1 MKKALNL
8 EESMLNIIR
17 PCRIRSTGIYLPRE
31 VESKEIEKKYG
42 LPIGWSEKHSGV
54 AKRHHIS
61 YEDVGEMGAQAA
73 HSALEKAGLSL
84 SDIDTFISAGAST
97 DQIIPSQVAMTLEK
111 MREGNKARCESFHI
125 DTTCLSFVSAFKLA
139 ADKLQFDETK
149 YVLIV
154 ASEVSSVGIGP
165 ENWETL
171 TLFGDGAAAVI
182 LEKSKDEKSGLIKF
196 KHQMYTEGILAA
208 EIPGGHVRKWVKDY
222 VYDPKLHH
230 FQMDSRSLLRLT
242 LKYLPD
248 FINDFFKSTGTSW
261 PEVNWTVPHQA
272 SKTGLNMIPK
282 IANVN
287 PDQVINILR
296 ETGNCISASIPMG
309 IHKLISEDKLQKG
322 ETLFICGTSAGFS
335 IGSLLYIHG

>member
-8 EESMLNIIR
+8 EESMQSTIR
-17 PCRIRSTGIYLPRE
+17 PCRIRSTGIYLPRA
-31 VESKEIEKKYG
+31 VESEEIEKKYG
-42 LPIGWSEKHSGV
+42 LPIGWSEKYSGV
-54 AKRHHIS
+54 AKRHHVS
-61 YEDVGEMGAQAA
+61 HEDVGEMGSQAA
-73 HSALEKAGLSL
+73 QSALNHAGLSI
-84 SDIDTFISAGAST
+84 SDIDTFITAGAST
-97 DQIIPSQVAMTLEK
+97 DQIIPSQAAMTLQK
-111 MREGNKARCESFHI
+111 MKGGNKARCESFHVN
-125 DTTCLSFVSAFKLA
+125 TTCLSFVNAFKLA
-139 ADKLQFDETK
+139 TDKLQFEETK

-154 ASEVSSVGIGP
+154 ASEVSSFGIGP

-182 LEKSKDEKSGLIKF
+182 LEKSKDQKSGLVNF
-196 KHQMYTEGILAA
+196 KHQMYVEGIHAA
-208 EIPGGHVRKWVKDY
+208 EIPGGHIRKWIKDY
-222 VYDPKLHH
+222 NYDPKIHH
-230 FQMDSRSLLRLT
+230 FQMDTRNLLRLT

-248 FINDFFKSTGTSW
+248 FIDDFFKSTGTSW

-287 PDQVINILR
+287 PDQIINILR

-309 IHKLISEDKLQKG
+309 IHKLISQDKLQKG

-335 IGSLLYIHG
+335 IGSLLYKHG

>member
-1 MKKALNL
+1 MRRCEEETNL
-8 EESMLNIIR
+8 
-17 PCRIRSTGIYLPRE
+17 
-31 VESKEIEKKYG
+31 
-42 LPIGWSEKHSGV
+42 
-54 AKRHHIS
+54 
-61 YEDVGEMGAQAA
+61 
-73 HSALEKAGLSL
+73 
-84 SDIDTFISAGAST
+84 
-97 DQIIPSQVAMTLEK
+97 
-111 MREGNKARCESFHI
+111 RCESFHV
-125 DTTCLSFVSAFKLA
+125 DTTCLSFVNAFKLA

-171 TLFGDGAAAVI
+171 TLFGDGAAAVV
-182 LEKSKDEKSGLIKF
+182 LEKSKDEKSGLVNF

-208 EIPGGHVRKWVKDY
+208 EIPGGHIRKWVKDY

-230 FQMDSRSLLRLT
+230 FQMDSRRLLRLT

-309 IHKLISEDKLQKG
+309 IHKLISQDKLQKG

>member
-1 MKKALNL
+1 MKEAQNS

-17 PCRIRSTGIYLPRE
+17 PCRIRSTGIYLPRA
-31 VESKEIEKKYG
+31 VESEEIEKKYS
-42 LPIGWSEKHSGV
+42 LPIGWSEKHTGV
-54 AKRHHIS
+54 AKRHHVS
-61 YEDVGEMGAQAA
+61 HEDVGEMGAQAA
-73 HSALEKAGLSL
+73 HSALDHAGLSL
-84 SDIDTFISAGAST
+84 SDIDTFITAGAST
-97 DQIIPSQVAMTLEK
+97 DQIIPSQAAMTLQK
-111 MREGNKARCESFHI
+111 MKGGNQVRCESLHI
-125 DTTCLSFVSAFKLA
+125 NTTCLSFVNAFKLA
-139 ADKLQFDETK
+139 ADKLQFEETK

-154 ASEVSSVGIGP
+154 ASEVASFGIGP

-171 TLFGDGAAAVI
+171 TLFGDGAAAVV
-182 LEKSKDEKSGLIKF
+182 LEKSKDVKSGLVNF
-196 KHQMYTEGILAA
+196 KHQMYTEGIHAA

-222 VYDPKLHH
+222 IYDPKIHH

-248 FINDFFKSTGTSW
+248 FINDFFKPTGTSW

-282 IANVN
+282 IANIN
-287 PDQVINILR
+287 PDQVINILG

-309 IHKLISEDKLQKG
+309 IHKLISQDKLQKG

-335 IGSLLYIHG
+335 IGALLYTHG

>member
-1 MKKALNL
+1 MKKALNS

-17 PCRIRSTGIYLPRE
+17 PCRIRSTGIYLPRA

-54 AKRHHIS
+54 ANRHHVS
-61 YEDVGEMGAQAA
+61 YEDVGEMGALAA
-73 HSALEKAGLSL
+73 QLALKNAGLSL
-84 SDIDTFISAGAST
+84 NDIDTFITAGAST
-97 DQIIPSQVAMTLEK
+97 DQIIPSQAAMTLEK
-111 MREGNKARCESFHI
+111 MSGGNQAHCESFHVN
-125 DTTCLSFVSAFKLA
+125 TTCLSFINAFKLA

-149 YVLIV
+149 YILIV
-154 ASEVSSVGIGP
+154 ASEVASFGIGP

-182 LEKSKDEKSGLIKF
+182 LEKSKEKKSGLVNF
-196 KHQMYTEGILAA
+196 KHQMYTEGIKAA

-222 VYDPKLHH
+222 IYDPKIHH

-242 LKYLPD
+242 LKHLPD
-248 FINDFFKSTGTSW
+248 FINEFFKSSGTSW

-287 PDQVINILR
+287 PDKVINILR

-309 IHKLISEDKLQKG
+309 IHKLISQNKLKRG

-335 IGSLLYIHG
+335 LGSFLYIHD

>member
-1 MKKALNL
+1 
-8 EESMLNIIR
+8 
-17 PCRIRSTGIYLPRE
+17 
-31 VESKEIEKKYG
+31 
-42 LPIGWSEKHSGV
+42 
-54 AKRHHIS
+54 
-61 YEDVGEMGAQAA
+61 
-73 HSALEKAGLSL
+73 
-84 SDIDTFISAGAST
+84 
-97 DQIIPSQVAMTLEK
+97 MTLEK
-111 MREGNKARCESFHI
+111 MRGGNQLRCESFHV
-125 DTTCLSFVSAFKLA
+125 DTTCLSFVNAFKLA

-171 TLFGDGAAAVI
+171 TLFGDGAAAVV
-182 LEKSKDEKSGLIKF
+182 LEKSKDEKSGLVNF

-208 EIPGGHVRKWVKDY
+208 EIPGGHIRKWVKDY

-230 FQMDSRSLLRLT
+230 FQMDSRRLLRLT
-242 LKYLPD
+242 LKHLPD

-309 IHKLISEDKLQKG
+309 IHKLISQDKLQKG